1 MFAPFARRAA
11 VLGLLLLA
19 AACTAVPN
27 EPPVALT
34 PTVGDTSLVVNSLA
48 PAADA
53 PAIANPVVT
62 FYAKYD
68 EATSAYMYYRSRPG
82 RADSV
87 DFIRFRVP
95 REALL
100 TRPDGSPFAAGDSIL
115 ITITLVDPEK
125 LLVRF
130 EPSGLRFDPAKPA
143 DLKFSFLET
152 DEDRDDD
159 GSVDSDDT
167 AILNL
172 LDIWKRETVSAPWI
186 RQTSVITIG
195 THEIETDV
203 LGFTDYIIAW

>member
-11 VLGLLLLA
+11 VLGLLLVA

-87 DFIRFRVP
+87 DFILFRVP

-100 TRPDGSPFAAGDSIL
+100 TRPDGS
-115 ITITLVDPEK
+115 
-125 LLVRF
+125 
-130 EPSGLRFDPAKPA
+130 
-143 DLKFSFLET
+143 
-152 DEDRDDD
+152 
-159 GSVDSDDT
+159 
-167 AILNL
+167 
-172 LDIWKRETVSAPWI
+172 
-186 RQTSVITIG
+186 
-195 THEIETDV
+195 
-203 LGFTDYIIAW
+203 